1 LEALSSPRV
10 RVVVCAATRTEHD
23 ACEEGI
29 AAAGIDPR
37 VATFEMLL
45 TGVGPDRARRA
56 LEARLPSIA
65 RSSSPSS
72 PSSPSLVVSTGFA
85 GALDRSFARLSWVT
99 AAKVRDVA
107 DVDLR
112 EGPSEAA
119 RCEVVSSKELVAT
132 SGASASLEAGVV
144 VDMESAALA
153 EVARARSIPFMVLR
167 LVSDTPDAPLPAF
180 LSPFTNALA
189 AETTSSRLRFAAR
202 GLRSALGDPR
212 GVASLLREGR
222 EWTTSLRDG
231 WSRFALAL
239 SASAPAASPE

>member
-1 LEALSSPRV
+1 MRV
-10 RVVVCAATRTEHD
+10 LVCAATRTEHD

-45 TGVGPDRARRA
+45 TGVGPERARRS
-56 LEARLPSIA
+56 LEARLLA
-65 RSSSPSS
+65 RAGSSSLL
-72 PSSPSLVVSTGFA
+72 SSPSLVVSTGFA

-99 AAKVRDVA
+99 ATKVRDVA

-112 EGPSEAA
+112 EGPSEVA

-132 SGASASLEAGVV
+132 SGASASLEGGVV

-153 EVARARSIPFMVLR
+153 EVARSRSIPFMVLR

-222 EWTTSLRDG
+222 EWTASLRDG